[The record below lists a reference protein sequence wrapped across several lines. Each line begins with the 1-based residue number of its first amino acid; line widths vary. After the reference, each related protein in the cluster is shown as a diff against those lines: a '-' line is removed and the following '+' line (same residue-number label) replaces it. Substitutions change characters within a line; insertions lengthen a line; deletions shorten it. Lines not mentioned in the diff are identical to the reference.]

1 MDAGGHPGDI
11 HYTLDGSTPTKASP
25 LYRDSL
31 LLAKTALV
39 KVRTF
44 FSSGV
49 GSAVTTASY
58 EKSAP
63 YPSLR
68 VQQAAPGLQSA
79 YYEGKWNRM
88 PDFTGRI
95 ALRSAVVAMPDLSLV
110 QTSKDHY
117 AIQFSG
123 YINIPVTGIYSFY
136 INSDDGSQ
144 LYLDDQKLVD
154 NDGSHGDL
162 EKSGDKALSAGMHR
176 FTVNYFQN
184 EAGQNLQVYMQ
195 GPSHEKQIIPPSLF
209 FHSIR

>member
-31 LLAKTALV
+31 LLAKTVLLKA
-39 KVRTF
+39 RTF

-49 GSAVTTASY
+49 GSAVTTAAFVR
-58 EKSAP
+58 SAP

-68 VQQAAPGLQSA
+68 LQHTAPGLQSA
-79 YYEGKWNRM
+79 YFEGKWNRM
-88 PDFTGRI
+88 PDFTKRI
-95 ALRSAVVAMPDLSLV
+95 ALGSAVVALPDLGLV
-110 QTSKDHY
+110 QTGKDHY

-144 LYLDDQKLVD
+144 LYLDGRMLVD

-162 EKSGDKALSAGMHR
+162 EKSGDKALTAGMHR
-176 FTVNYFQN
+176 FKVNYFQN
-184 EAGQNLQVYMQ
+184 DSGQALQVYIK
-195 GPSHEKQIIPPSLF
+195 GPSLEKQIIPSSLF
-209 FHSIR
+209 FH